1 MELRV
6 LRYFLAV
13 AEEGGFSRAAE
24 RLHVSQPALS
34 QQIAQLEDEIG
45 GRLFVRA
52 ARRIEPTDKAL
63 LLLRRA
69 REILD
74 LAERT
79 QGELKATA
87 AEELSGTIVVGAG
100 ETPAFGF
107 IAQAFAE
114 LRRKHPGLSLQVI
127 SGNGEDISE
136 RLRAGS
142 IDLGLFIGPSRY
154 EGFDFLGL
162 PFIHKWGL
170 ALRAD
175 DPLARKKSVSPKDL
189 LGIPL
194 IGSRQHAAQNLF
206 TGWLGH
212 PCSRLSLAATYNL
225 IFNACE
231 FVRAGLGAVICIDQ
245 LISEKPGDVVFRP
258 FSPVLK
264 SDVYLAWKNGVPP
277 IPAARALI
285 DRIRAQS
292 GRNG

>member
-87 AEELSGTIVVGAG
+87 AE
-100 ETPAFGF
+100 
-107 IAQAFAE
+107 
-114 LRRKHPGLSLQVI
+114 
-127 SGNGEDISE
+127 
-136 RLRAGS
+136 
-142 IDLGLFIGPSRY
+142 
-154 EGFDFLGL
+154 
-162 PFIHKWGL
+162 
-170 ALRAD
+170 
-175 DPLARKKSVSPKDL
+175 
-189 LGIPL
+189 
-194 IGSRQHAAQNLF
+194 
-206 TGWLGH
+206 
-212 PCSRLSLAATYNL
+212 
-225 IFNACE
+225 
-231 FVRAGLGAVICIDQ
+231 
-245 LISEKPGDVVFRP
+245 
-258 FSPVLK
+258 
-264 SDVYLAWKNGVPP
+264 
-277 IPAARALI
+277 
-285 DRIRAQS
+285 
-292 GRNG
+292 

>member
-52 ARRIEPTDKAL
+52 ARRVEPTDKAL

-107 IAQAFAE
+107 VAQAFAE

-142 IDLGLFIGPSRY
+142 IDLGLFIGRSRY
-154 EGFDFLGL
+154 EGFDFLEL

-189 LGIPL
+189 LAIPL

-231 FVRAGLGAVICIDQ
+231 FVRAGLGAVVCIDQ
-245 LISEKPGDVVFRP
+245 LISERPGDVVFRP

>member
-1 MELRV
+1 MELRA

-107 IAQAFAE
+107 VAQAFAE

-154 EGFDFLGL
+154 EGFDFLEL
-162 PFIHKWGL
+162 PF
-170 ALRAD
+170 
-175 DPLARKKSVSPKDL
+175 KSVSPKDL

-231 FVRAGLGAVICIDQ
+231 FVRAGLGAVVCIDQ
-245 LISEKPGDVVFRP
+245 LISERPGDVVFRP